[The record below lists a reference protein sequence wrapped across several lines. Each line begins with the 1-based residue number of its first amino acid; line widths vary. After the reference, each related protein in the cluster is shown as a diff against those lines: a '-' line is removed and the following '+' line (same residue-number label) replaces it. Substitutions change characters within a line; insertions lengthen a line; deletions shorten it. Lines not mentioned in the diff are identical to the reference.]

1 MLVLS
6 IFSILV
12 LNVKSFFGCLK
23 PLVFIQT
30 LCFEGICFIFY
41 FLFIFWWATYSL
53 HIEIFKNLYFIFQ
66 GGNGLGVW
74 PGMRQLCLRKSL
86 LYGLMRLLSTPFKT
100 LRTAGRTLKV
110 AQFCSVSN
118 TSSTL
123 QIELVSI
130 SLSLS
135 LSLHIYI
142 YIYIYIHTHTH
153 IHTCMWVDNFYLR
166 SWCFGCYSSIS
177 YSTRL
182 GFLVYTIFL
191 MSMHCCSLDIPY
203 TAFPI
208 FKMLHCL
215 KKWLVFPCES
225 DCPYLMYY
233 PV

>member
-1 MLVLS
+1 MFSSKPFVLKV
-6 IFSILV
+6 FA
-12 LNVKSFFGCLK
+12 SF
-23 PLVFIQT
+23 
-30 LCFEGICFIFY
+30 
-41 FLFIFWWATYSL
+41 FIFWWATYSL

-135 LSLHIYI
+135 L
-142 YIYIYIHTHTH
+142 HTHTH
-153 IHTCMWVDNFYLR
+153 THTHTCMWVDNFYLR

-191 MSMHCCSLDIPY
+191 
-203 TAFPI
+203 
-208 FKMLHCL
+208 CL
-215 KKWLVFPCES
+215 CIVVPSTFLILLFQSSKCFIAWKS
-225 DCPYLMYY
+225 DLFFH
-233 PV
+233 VNLIALT